1 MLGFADE
8 STCNPW
14 ATKWCESGPEPVY
27 AESSATKESA
37 FVRVM
42 LLPIEHID
50 RRNIH
55 CTDRT
60 HADRPTRP
68 RARVFLEE
76 PLS

>member
-1 MLGFADE
+1 M
-8 STCNPW
+8 
-14 ATKWCESGPEPVY
+14 Y